1 VRKLR
6 VAVAQVAVKILI
18 MINNLRPLSAAP
30 ATTVSHLENYGPR
43 VFNFASARGGGGGGG
58 VE

>member
-1 VRKLR
+1 V
-6 VAVAQVAVKILI
+6 VVKILI

-43 VFNFASARGGGGGGG
+43 VFNFASARGGGGGCGGKG